1 MFKKIV
7 VGVDGREGGRDALS
21 LGARLALAAGGELVA
36 VQVVALDQFV
46 VRAGAPKY
54 NTMAREEARRRL
66 EQEVADAGLTADLR
80 VLGDTSP
87 ARALHGVAEE
97 VAADVIV
104 VGSTRHAGLG
114 RVLAGDDVVGTLH
127 ASPCAVAVAP
137 RGLADAEWG
146 PITRIGVGFDAT
158 PEAEQALAAAVAVA
172 LDSGAT
178 LEVMSVVASPVD
190 AADRSLYDS
199 DWLDRARA
207 AAQEHVDAGIAD
219 LPVEA
224 SGQVAV
230 GEPLAELVELSATV
244 DLLVVGSRA
253 WGPVRRTLVGS
264 TAAKLSRAAHAPL
277 LVLPRGAA
285 TGQPGEREPA
295 TAPATA

>member
-104 VGSTRHAGLG
+104 VGSTGHAGLG

-137 RGLADAEWG
+137 RGLADAEWS

-178 LEVMSVVASPVD
+178 LDVMSVVATHVN
-190 AADRSLYDS
+190 AADRTLYDS
-199 DWLDRARA
+199 EWLDRARA

-253 WGPVRRTLVGS
+253 WGPVRRTLIGS